1 MTGPLNINDVP
12 SALGAFDSSRKPD
25 TTQPSTLSRGQQQGA
40 EQYETKLSAD
50 GQDPAY
56 ITRME
61 QFEGITHEEIYT
73 HAQQMSPGIMH
84 HQADTWISIAT
95 ALSGGLFGANLAI
108 QKALAS
114 GIEGAMADAALA
126 AAQTFYRQ
134 ASEVEQ
140 VINACGHR
148 IKGVASAAE
157 VVKMT
162 VPPPSAAQGS
172 RGSAT
177 SLDPAQVIISAVGA
191 GLVGA
196 GDSQEVAY
204 QRGIEALHRTA
215 IDTMNNNYKPSYGP
229 AGSGVPTFVPVTSP
243 GGGDEGVAGPGGGG
257 GGGNGG
263 GNGGTSGSGT
273 GSTGGN
279 NGESNG
285 SGTPGTDQGTVNPTS
300 LDSNSTTGQ
309 QTQSPTTVAST
320 TATSPAATTTTQMT
334 PGQLGTSGS
343 GGTSGSAGS
352 SGSGGS
358 TAPSPGRSVTGVPM
372 TGNSSAAT
380 ISTAANS
387 AASTGRNGMSG
398 MSSPGAARKSGEDE
412 SSHKIPDYLIG
423 QYEELIGPDDPAVPP
438 VIGSDAPSAQP
449 GQPSSAD
456 RRG

>member
-1 MTGPLNINDVP
+1 MTGPLDINNVP

-25 TTQPSTLSRGQQQGA
+25 TTQPSTLARGQQQGA
-40 EQYETKLSAD
+40 EQYGTKISAN

-114 GIEGAMADAALA
+114 GIEGVMADAALA
-126 AAQTFYRQ
+126 AAQSFYRQ
-134 ASEVEQ
+134 ASDVEQ

-172 RGSAT
+172 RGSAN

-196 GDSQEVAY
+196 GDSQELAY

-243 GGGDEGVAGPGGGG
+243 GGGGAEGVTGPSGGSGGGS
-257 GGGNGG
+257 
-263 GNGGTSGSGT
+263 GGTGGTTGSGT
-273 GSTGGN
+273 GNTGGS

-285 SGTPGTDQGTVNPTS
+285 SGTPGTDQGTVNPTG
-300 LDSNSTTGQ
+300 LDSNSTAGQ
-309 QTQSPTTVAST
+309 QTQSPTTTAST
-320 TATSPAATTTTQMT
+320 TATSPAATTTTQT
-334 PGQLGTSGS
+334 PSGQPGGLGTSGP
-343 GGTSGSAGS
+343 GGTSGFGS
-352 SGSGGS
+352 S
-358 TAPSPGRSVTGVPM
+358 TTPSPGRSVTGVPT
-372 TGNSSAAT
+372 TGSPSAAMV
-380 ISTAANS
+380 STAATS
-387 AASTGRNGMSG
+387 AASSGRNGMSG
-398 MSSPGAARKSGEDE
+398 MSAPGAGRKSGEDE
-412 SSHKIPDYLIG
+412 SSRKVPDYLIG
-423 QYEELIGPDDPAVPP
+423 QYEELVGPDDPAVPQS
-438 VIGSDAPSAQP
+438 IGADAPSAQP
-449 GQPSSAD
+449 AHPSGE
-456 RRG
+456 RR

>member
-1 MTGPLNINDVP
+1 MTGLDINSVP
-12 SALGAFDSSRKPD
+12 SALGAFDSSRRPD
-25 TTQPSTLSRGQQQGA
+25 TTQPSTLARGQQQGA
-40 EQYETKLSAD
+40 EQYGTKLSAD

-134 ASEVEQ
+134 ASDVEQ

-148 IKGVASAAE
+148 VKGVASAAE

-191 GLVGA
+191 GLVGD

-204 QRGIEALHRTA
+204 QRGTEALYRTA

-243 GGGDEGVAGPGGGG
+243 GGGNEGVSGPGGSS
-257 GGGNGG
+257 GGNGA
-263 GNGGTSGSGT
+263 TTGSGT
-273 GSTGGN
+273 GNTGGS

-285 SGTPGTDQGTVNPTS
+285 SGTSGSDQGTVNPTG

-309 QTQSPTTVAST
+309 QTQSPTTAAST
-320 TATSPAATTTTQMT
+320 TATSPAASTGIPGSQAVT
-334 PGQLGTSGS
+334 PGQSGHFGTSGPGGAS
-343 GGTSGSAGS
+343 GLGS
-352 SGSGGS
+352 S
-358 TAPSPGRSVTGVPM
+358 TTPSPGRSVAGMPT
-372 TGNSSAAT
+372 TGNASAAT
-380 ISTAANS
+380 VSTAAKS
-387 AASTGRNGMSG
+387 ATSTGRNGMSG
-398 MSSPGAARKSGEDE
+398 MSSPGAGRKSGEDE
-412 SSHKIPDYLIG
+412 SSRKVPDYLIG
-423 QYEELIGPDDPAVPP
+423 QYEELIGPDDPAAPP
-438 VIGSDAPSAQP
+438 SIGADAPSAQP
-449 GQPSSAD
+449 AHPS
-456 RRG
+456 RGDGRG

>member
-25 TTQPSTLSRGQQQGA
+25 TTQQSKLSRGQQQGV
-40 EQYETKLSAD
+40 EQYESKLAAG
-50 GQDPAY
+50 GQDSAY

-61 QFEGITHEEIYT
+61 QFEGITHEEIYAN
-73 HAQQMSPGIMH
+73 AQQMSPGIMH
-84 HQADTWISIAT
+84 QQADTWISIAT

-114 GIEGAMADAALA
+114 GIEGAMADAALT

-134 ASEVEQ
+134 ASDVEQ

-157 VVKMT
+157 VVKIS
-162 VPPPSAAQGS
+162 VPPPSGAQGNT
-172 RGSAT
+172 GSAT

-191 GLVGA
+191 GLAGA
-196 GDSQEVAY
+196 GDSQGVAY
-204 QRGIEALHRTA
+204 QRGIEALYRTA

-229 AGSGVPTFVPVTSP
+229 AGSGVPTFVPVRSP
-243 GGGDEGVAGPGGGG
+243 GGGNEGVAGP

-263 GNGGTSGSGT
+263 GNGGTTESGT
-273 GSTGGN
+273 GNTSGS

-285 SGTPGTDQGTVNPTS
+285 SGTSGSDQGAVNPTG

-309 QTQSPTTVAST
+309 QMQSPTTAAST
-320 TATSPAATTTTQMT
+320 TATSPAATTSTQT
-334 PGQLGTSGS
+334 SPGQPGSLGTSGP
-343 GGTSGSAGS
+343 GVTSGPGS
-352 SGSGGS
+352 SG
-358 TAPSPGRSVTGVPM
+358 APSPGRSITSVPI
-372 TGNSSAAT
+372 TGNASAAT
-380 ISTAANS
+380 VSTATNS

-398 MSSPGAARKSGEDE
+398 MSSPGAARKSGEDD
-412 SSHKIPDYLIG
+412 SSRKIPDYLIG
-423 QYEELIGPDDPAVPP
+423 QYEELVGPDDPAVPP
-438 VIGSDAPSAQP
+438 AIGSDAPSAQP
-449 GQPSSAD
+449 ARPSTQD

>member
-1 MTGPLNINDVP
+1 MTGPLDINNVP

-25 TTQPSTLSRGQQQGA
+25 TTQPSTLARGQQQGV
-40 EQYETKLSAD
+40 EQYETKLSAS
-50 GQDPAY
+50 GQDSAY

-84 HQADTWISIAT
+84 QQADTWISIAT
-95 ALSGGLFGANLAI
+95 ALSGGLLGANIAI

-134 ASEVEQ
+134 ASEIEQ

-177 SLDPAQVIISAVGA
+177 SLDPAQVIISAIGA
-191 GLVGA
+191 GLAGA

-243 GGGDEGVAGPGGGG
+243 GGGNEGGPG
-257 GGGNGG
+257 
-263 GNGGTSGSGT
+263 
-273 GSTGGN
+273 GSTGGSSGGTTGAGTGN
-279 NGESNG
+279 TGGGNGESNG

-309 QTQSPTTVAST
+309 QQTQSPTTAAST
-320 TATSPAATTTTQMT
+320 TATSPAATTTTPTTSGQ
-334 PGQLGTSGS
+334 PGSLGTSGP
-343 GGTSGSAGS
+343 GSA
-352 SGSGGS
+352 SGFGNS
-358 TAPSPGRSVTGVPM
+358 TTPGPGRSVTGVPT
-372 TGNSSAAT
+372 TGNASSTTA
-380 ISTAANS
+380 STASS

-398 MSSPGAARKSGEDE
+398 MSSPGAGRKSGEDE
-412 SSHKIPDYLIG
+412 SSRKVPDYLIG
-423 QYEELIGPDDPAVPP
+423 QYEELLGPDDPAVPQA
-438 VIGSDAPSAQP
+438 IGSDAPAAN
-449 GQPSSAD
+449 GE
-456 RRG
+456 RG

>member
-1 MTGPLNINDVP
+1 MTGLDINDVP

-25 TTQPSTLSRGQQQGA
+25 TTQPSALARGQQQGA
-40 EQYETKLSAD
+40 EQYETKLAAD

-61 QFEGITHEEIYT
+61 QFEGHTHEEIYT
-73 HAQQMSPGIMH
+73 NAQQMSPGIMH

-95 ALSGGLFGANLAI
+95 ALSGGLFGANIAI

-134 ASEVEQ
+134 ASDVEQ

-191 GLVGA
+191 GLVGD

-243 GGGDEGVAGPGGGG
+243 GGGNEGGTGP

-263 GNGGTSGSGT
+263 GNGGTTGSGT
-273 GSTGGN
+273 GNTGGS

-285 SGTPGTDQGTVNPTS
+285 SGTSGSDQGTVNPTG

-309 QTQSPTTVAST
+309 QTQSPTTAAST
-320 TATSPAATTTTQMT
+320 TATSPAATTTAPTTSGQ
-334 PGQLGTSGS
+334 PGSLGSSGS
-343 GGTSGSAGS
+343 GGTSGL
-352 SGSGGS
+352 GGS
-358 TAPSPGRSVTGVPM
+358 TTSSPGRSVTGVP
-372 TGNSSAAT
+372 TVGNSSAAT
-380 ISTAANS
+380 VSTAATS
-387 AASTGRNGMSG
+387 AASAGRNGMSG
-398 MSSPGAARKSGEDE
+398 MGSPGAGRKSGEDE
-412 SSHKIPDYLIG
+412 SNRKVPDYLIG
-423 QYEELIGPDDPAVPP
+423 QYEELLGPDDPAVPSL
-438 VIGSDAPSAQP
+438 IGADAPSAQP
-449 GQPSSAD
+449 SGE
-456 RRG
+456 RG

>member
-1 MTGPLNINDVP
+1 MTGLDINDVP

-25 TTQPSTLSRGQQQGA
+25 TTQPSTLARGEQQGA
-40 EQYETKLSAD
+40 ERYGTKLAAD

-56 ITRME
+56 IARME

-73 HAQQMSPGIMH
+73 NAQLMSPGIMH

-134 ASEVEQ
+134 ASDVEQ

-191 GLVGA
+191 GLAGA
-196 GDSQEVAY
+196 GDSEEVAY

-229 AGSGVPTFVPVTSP
+229 AGSGVPTFVPVASP
-243 GGGDEGVAGPGGGG
+243 GGGNEGVAGPSGGS
-257 GGGNGG
+257 GG

-273 GSTGGN
+273 GNTGGN

-285 SGTPGTDQGTVNPTS
+285 SGTPGTDQGAVNPTS
-300 LDSNSTTGQ
+300 LDSNSTAGQ
-309 QTQSPTTVAST
+309 QTQSPTTAAST

-334 PGQLGTSGS
+334 PGQHGTSGS
-343 GGTSGSAGS
+343 GGTSGLGS
-352 SGSGGS
+352 SA
-358 TAPSPGRSVTGVPM
+358 TPSPGRSVTGVPM
-372 TGNSSAAT
+372 AGNSSAAT
-380 ISTAANS
+380 VSAGASS
-387 AASTGRNGMSG
+387 AAGTGRSGMSG

-412 SSHKIPDYLIG
+412 SSRKTPDYLIG
-423 QYEELIGPDDPAVPP
+423 QYEELVGPDDPAVPTA
-438 VIGSDAPSAQP
+438 IGSDAPSAQP
-449 GQPSSAD
+449 APPSSAD

>member
-25 TTQPSTLSRGQQQGA
+25 TTQQSTLSRGQQQGA
-40 EQYETKLSAD
+40 EQYGTKLAAD

-56 ITRME
+56 ITRLE

-84 HQADTWISIAT
+84 QQADTWISIAT

-114 GIEGAMADAALA
+114 GIEGAMADAALN

-172 RGSAT
+172 RGSAS

-243 GGGDEGVAGPGGGG
+243 GGGGNEGGTGP

-263 GNGGTSGSGT
+263 GSGSGGGNGGTTGSGN
-273 GSTGGN
+273 GNTGGG

-285 SGTPGTDQGTVNPTS
+285 SGTPGSDQGTVTPTS

-309 QTQSPTTVAST
+309 QTQSPTTAAST
-320 TATSPAATTTTQMT
+320 TATSPAATTSTQMT
-334 PGQLGTSGS
+334 PGHSGGLGTSGS
-343 GGTSGSAGS
+343 GGASGPDS
-352 SGSGGS
+352 S
-358 TAPSPGRSVTGVPM
+358 TTPSPGRSITGVP
-372 TGNSSAAT
+372 TAGNSSAAT
-380 ISTAANS
+380 VSTAETS
-387 AASTGRNGMSG
+387 AVSTGRNGMSG
-398 MSSPGAARKSGEDE
+398 MSPGAGRKSGEDE
-412 SSHKIPDYLIG
+412 ASRKVPDYLIG
-423 QYEELIGPDDPAVPP
+423 EYEELVGPDDPAIPP
-438 VIGSDAPSAQP
+438 AIGADAPSAH
-449 GQPSSAD
+449 PSGG
-456 RRG
+456 RG

>member
-1 MTGPLNINDVP
+1 MTGLDINDVP

-25 TTQPSTLSRGQQQGA
+25 TTQPSTLARSQQQGA
-40 EQYETKLSAD
+40 EQYGTKLAAD

-61 QFEGITHEEIYT
+61 QFEGHTHEEIYT
-73 HAQQMSPGIMH
+73 NAQLMSPGIMH
-84 HQADTWISIAT
+84 QQADTWISIAT

-134 ASEVEQ
+134 ASDVEQ

-191 GLVGA
+191 GLVGD

-243 GGGDEGVAGPGGGG
+243 GGGGNEGVTGPGGGS

-263 GNGGTSGSGT
+263 GTTGSGT
-273 GSTGGN
+273 GNTGGN

-285 SGTPGTDQGTVNPTS
+285 SGTSGTDQGTVNPS
-300 LDSNSTTGQ
+300 GLDSNSTAGQ
-309 QTQSPTTVAST
+309 QTQSPTTAAS
-320 TATSPAATTTTQMT
+320 TATSPAATTTTQT
-334 PGQLGTSGS
+334 TSGHTGGFGASGS
-343 GGTSGSAGS
+343 GGTSGPGS
-352 SGSGGS
+352 S
-358 TAPSPGRSVTGVPM
+358 TTPSPGRSVTGLPT
-372 TGNSSAAT
+372 TGNSGTAT
-380 ISTAANS
+380 VSTVATS

-398 MSSPGAARKSGEDE
+398 MSPGAGRKSGEDE
-412 SSHKIPDYLIG
+412 SSRKVPDYLIG
-423 QYEELIGPDDPAVPP
+423 QYEELVGPDDPAVPP
-438 VIGSDAPSAQP
+438 SIGADAPSAH
-449 GQPSSAD
+449 PSGE
-456 RRG
+456 RG